1 MLEIVT
7 AFLVSG
13 CVLFTDLAT
22 EREGHLTT
30 GKRAERTK
38 LDFRCPMCRSAA
50 LPLCHW
56 SSQLFDLRA
65 QSSTDVPVLLL
76 NQPLNWFHKTE
87 SDQ

>member
-22 EREGHLTT
+22 ERERHLTT

-38 LDFRCPMCRSAA
+38 LDFRRPICRSAIGQA
-50 LPLCHW
+50 
-56 SSQLFDLRA
+56 SSLICRRSRQ
-65 QSSTDVPVLLL
+65 LLL
-76 NQPLNWFHKTE
+76 NQLLHLFHKTE
-87 SDQ
+87 SN